1 MSDTQDL
8 EFDTPLEEEAGTI
21 EVASGKRAVYT
32 EPADVEWT
40 LERPDVVSSAGYSI
54 YEGQRFRGRIRDAFV
69 RGRPVLRE
77 DTPLNDAVGHG
88 RYVRRRLRS

>member
-40 LERPDVVSSAGYSI
+40 LERGDVVSSAGYSI
-54 YEGQRFRGRIRDAFV
+54 YARGQRFRGRIRDAFV
-69 RGRPVLRE
+69 RGRPVHDGIRF
-77 DTPLNDAVGHG
+77 TSHP
-88 RYVRRRLRS
+88 RRSNSIRSS